1 MRKMRVF
8 IWRKVGVWMGIE
20 KGIARA
26 IYGWES
32 ADLEWR
38 RGSRWGVKS
47 GLLIRVI

>member
-1 MRKMRVF
+1 
-8 IWRKVGVWMGIE
+8 MGIE

-38 RGSRWGVKS
+38 RGSRWGVKI